1 VPASLFSDSG
11 TVDQAFSLQQGGLSW
26 PGLAAKHLGRLQKR
40 NLVSSPWGGA
50 MGWGGVGGGVVSV
63 ALSYLPHYG
72 GLRKSQ

>member
-1 VPASLFSDSG
+1 MPASLFSDSG

-50 MGWGGVGGGVVSV
+50 MGWGGVSMQKEDCKLGQRLYVEE
-63 ALSYLPHYG
+63 
-72 GLRKSQ
+72 